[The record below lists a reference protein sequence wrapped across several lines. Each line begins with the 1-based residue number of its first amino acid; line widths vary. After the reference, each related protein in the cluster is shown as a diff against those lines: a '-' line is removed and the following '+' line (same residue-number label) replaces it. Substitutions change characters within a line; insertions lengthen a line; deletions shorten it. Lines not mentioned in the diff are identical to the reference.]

1 MNRPFQ
7 IGENT
12 VRGIV
17 LGLLLG
23 ATLLAG
29 IEKLTSKYEE
39 ALTQIASAPAA
50 ADDPHPFLLWDLPP
64 GETLVN
70 GQSIQVNNVGARGPE
85 VQQTKADN
93 ARRILFLGDS
103 VAFGESLDLD
113 DTFSIK
119 CVDALGGARVGIE
132 GVLMAVPDYTVLQHR
147 NLMSMRGWKL
157 SPDLLVITGPG
168 IEMSVSRYVDK
179 EVISHFRSTDPTRAR
194 LEKFAIFR
202 VLDHLIRVG
211 HGKTAAQRQQV
222 FKSGVHANQMG
233 RPRVGTNLFASTLE
247 LLTTEAIDRDVEVV
261 FIILPL
267 PADLNNGHLTDRVHL
282 YRTAMINVANRLG
295 IPVVDGPSVFKK
307 SVRSSEQLFLGPRLL
322 TEYGHRV
329 LGQALSK
336 KLRPWMRGRPLI
348 GQGIG
353 GVLPT
358 LAEPENFMSDQ

>member
-29 IEKLTSKYEE
+29 IEKLTIKYED
-39 ALTQIASAPAA
+39 ALTQFVSTPAA

-70 GQSIQVNNVGARGPE
+70 GQSIEVNNVGARGPA
-85 VQQTKADN
+85 VQLTKADH

-119 CVDALGGARVGIE
+119 CIDALGGARVGIE

-147 NLMSMRGWKL
+147 NLMNMRGWKL
-157 SPDLLVITGPG
+157 NPDLLVITGPG

-179 EVISHFRSTDPTRAR
+179 EVISHFRSADPTRAR
-194 LEKFAIFR
+194 LEQFAIFR
-202 VLDHLIRVG
+202 VLDQLVRVKN
-211 HGKTAAQRQQV
+211 GKPAAQRQQV
-222 FKSGVHANQMG
+222 FKSGVHTNQAG

-247 LLTTEAIDRDVEVV
+247 LLAAEAIDRDVEVV

-282 YRTAMINVANRLG
+282 YRNAMLNVADRLG
-295 IPVVDGPSVFKK
+295 IPVVDGPSVFKN

-322 TEYGHRV
+322 TKYGHRV

-336 KLRPWMRGRPLI
+336 RLRPWMRGRPLV

-353 GVLPT
+353 GDRPT
-358 LAEPENFMSDQ
+358 MTEPENFKSDP